1 MAAVFIYSLSC
12 PETGRVRYIGKAKDV
27 YLRVR
32 GHIRDCNR
40 GSTPV
45 KLWLRELLGRGV
57 WPEPEIIANTT
68 EEAWQDVERAL
79 IAKFRLSHPDL
90 LNVADGGLPAYQTRG
105 QRQSGARMAVIARTA
120 TPQARALYQ
129 WKRDIGAHIGWLKRE
144 RPEGL
149 EPFLEVL
156 RPVMRQYPQHCT
168 AWIHLL

>member
-1 MAAVFIYSLSC
+1 MGAVFIYSLSC

-32 GHIRDCNR
+32 GHIRDCKR
-40 GSTPV
+40 GKTPV
-45 KLWLRELLGRGV
+45 RVWVKSLLDRGLW
-57 WPEPEIIANTT
+57 PDPEILAKTT
-68 EEAWQDVERAL
+68 DEEWESVEREF

-90 LNVADGGLPAYQTRG
+90 LNVADGGLPVYQTRG
-105 QRQSGARMAVIARTA
+105 QRQCAARAATKARTA

-129 WKRDIGAHIGWLKRE
+129 WKKDIGSHIGWLRRE

-149 EPFLEVL
+149 EPFLEIL
-156 RPVMRQYPQHCT
+156 RPVMRKYPEHCT